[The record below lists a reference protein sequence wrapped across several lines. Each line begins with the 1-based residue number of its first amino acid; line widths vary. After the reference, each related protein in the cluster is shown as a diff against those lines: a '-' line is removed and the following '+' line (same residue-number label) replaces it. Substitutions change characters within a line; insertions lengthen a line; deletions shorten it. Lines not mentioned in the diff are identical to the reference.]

1 MQSDH
6 ANGCGSRR
14 ASAKCP
20 GRRRRARSGRGEKM
34 DTNRLIE
41 VEDLRI
47 HFPLEDRTVKAVDGV
62 SWHID
67 KGENMTVVGE
77 SGYGKSEIG
86 RAHVCTPD
94 NTEQRVCHRMLE

>member
-34 DTNRLIE
+34 ETNRLIE

-47 HFPLEDRTVKAVDGV
+47 HFPLEDRTVKAVEGV
-62 SWHID
+62 SWTID
-67 KGENMTVVGE
+67 KGETLAVVGE
-77 SGYGKSEIG
+77 SGSGDSVPARG
-86 RAHVCTPD
+86 RRRLTD
-94 NTEQRVCHRMLE
+94 NADGRPT